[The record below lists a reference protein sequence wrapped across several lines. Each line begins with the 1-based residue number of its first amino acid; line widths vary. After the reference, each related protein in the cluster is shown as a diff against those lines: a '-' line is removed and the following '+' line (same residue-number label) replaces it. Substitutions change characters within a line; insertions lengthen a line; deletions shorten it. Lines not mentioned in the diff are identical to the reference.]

1 MEGRVIVIVHY
12 VIRGAIYRKSLPNNV
27 QLSAQGITRS
37 TMAFFSEPA
46 ESAGIQLQNR
56 FLLGMEGDILLLFA
70 PPYRGE

>member
-12 VIRGAIYRKSLPNNV
+12 VIRRAIYRKSLPNNV
-27 QLSAQGITRS
+27 QLSTHNGILLGTRRIS
-37 TMAFFSEPA
+37 GA
-46 ESAGIQLQNR
+46 LQNR